1 MTYFHEE
8 QRPGQLWTLLA
19 IGAAAL
25 VLAFVL
31 PQAAVLPGS
40 VVLLLLLTLV
50 VTVLLLAAR
59 LVVDV
64 DREEIT
70 IHFRLI
76 WPTKRISIAEVRR
89 AYAMKYRPIID
100 YGGYGVR
107 LGLKGWAYNVSGDE
121 GVLVEMTSGARL
133 MIGSR
138 RPKELEAAIER
149 AKREQGASRGS
160 EAH

>member
-25 VLAFVL
+25 VLAFVI
-31 PQAAVLPGS
+31 PQAAVLPAS
-40 VVLLLLLTLV
+40 VMLLLLVTLAI
-50 VTVLLLAAR
+50 TVLLLAAR

-64 DREEIT
+64 DRQEIT

-89 AYAMKYRPIID
+89 ACAMKYRPIID

-107 LGLKGWAYNVSGDE
+107 LGLKGWAYNVSGNE
-121 GVLVEMTSGARL
+121 GVLVETIGGARL
-133 MIGSR
+133 MIGSQR
-138 RPKELEAAIER
+138 AKELEAAIER
-149 AKREQGASRGS
+149 AKREQEATRGS
-160 EAH
+160 AAH